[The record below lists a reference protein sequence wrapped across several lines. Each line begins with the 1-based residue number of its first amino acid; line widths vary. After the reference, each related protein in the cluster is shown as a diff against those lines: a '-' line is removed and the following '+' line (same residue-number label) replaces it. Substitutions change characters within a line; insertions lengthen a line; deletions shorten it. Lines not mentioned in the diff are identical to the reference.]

1 MTNEYEAA
9 RRAHPSYRG
18 DDAETTM
25 WDAGDVA
32 PRPHAEDEYGYY
44 AAPLPRQQQHSQP
57 ETPARMT
64 LSDRYDVSG
73 LATEFAIVAAVAA
86 VVMALVAAVAD
97 LVLVMVSGWLG
108 DSYTASDAWGYVIIG
123 ALFAVAIAVSVAVFL
138 LLDYK
143 VNEPGQVW
151 GWLAVGIPSLLI
163 AVVVLTTI
171 SAGASLYPAA
181 FLSVLVV
188 GAAVFIG
195 SLVPGRVA
203 ARRVAERSE
212 VAGA

>member
-32 PRPHAEDEYGYY
+32 GRPYAEDDYGYVS
-44 AAPLPRQQQHSQP
+44 PQPRQQQSRP
-57 ETPARMT
+57 ETPTRTT
-64 LSDRYDVSG
+64 LSDRYDISG

>member
-32 PRPHAEDEYGYY
+32 GRTYAEDDYGY
-44 AAPLPRQQQHSQP
+44 AAPQPRQQQSWP
-57 ETPARMT
+57 ETPTRTT
-64 LSDRYDVSG
+64 LSDRYDISG

-123 ALFAVAIAVSVAVFL
+123 ALFAAAIAVSVAVFL

-212 VAGA
+212 VAGT